1 MGEPRDRTAEV
12 KTANGGL
19 NIERNDLC
27 AFFEQD
33 ESRLFS
39 SRECWY
45 CKYGDFGILTEHPT
59 ETGVCKHKKGTTG
72 IFDSS
77 AKRCAFDTT
86 VQAGKKEEE
95 ETR

>member
-1 MGEPRDRTAEV
+1 MIGKPRDRTGAV
-12 KTANGGL
+12 KTTGKLEIARGNCC
-19 NIERNDLC
+19 D
-27 AFFEQD
+27 AFEQD

-59 ETGVCKHKKGTTG
+59 ETGVCKHKNGANG

-77 AKRCAFDTT
+77 AKRHTFDPT
-86 VQAGKKEEE
+86 VQADKKEEE